1 MLTYADV
8 CWRVQAKAALDELLE
23 SNAAA
28 PEIGLQFPCV
38 TGTKVHILTLLLLL
52 QSGFRAKR

>member
-1 MLTYADV
+1 MYADV

-28 PEIGLQFPCV
+28 PEIGPQFNCV
-38 TGTKVHILTLLLLL
+38 SGAQVQILTLLLLL
-52 QSGFRAKR
+52 QNGFRAKR

>member
-8 CWRVQAKAALDELLE
+8 CWFVQAKAALDELLE

-28 PEIGLQFPCV
+28 PEIGTQYTRV
-38 TGTKVHILTLLLLL
+38 TGTTVQILTLLLLL
-52 QSGFRAKR
+52 QNGFRAKR

>member
-1 MLTYADV
+1 MLKYADV

-28 PEIGLQFPCV
+28 PEIGPQFTCI
-38 TGTKVHILTLLLLL
+38 TGAQVQILTLLLLL
-52 QSGFRAKR
+52 QNGFRAKR